1 MNPKLFL
8 CFCGLFIPKNIPK
21 ESIYNYGSLA
31 RRNFKKRYHLTGLVE
46 DHHIIPKQW
55 RNHKIIKESGYNISE
70 SYNIIFM
77 PSHRGIAALNT
88 KRLLH
93 SGGHD
98 EYNKYV
104 KKSLDTFDFTEELV
118 EFVAH
123 LKKNLR
129 NGNQDQIP
137 WK

>member
-1 MNPKLFL
+1 MNFMLL
-8 CFCGLFIPKNIPK
+8 CFCGLFIAKHP
-21 ESIYNYGSLA
+21 IYNYGSVA

-55 RNHKIIKESGYNISE
+55 RNHKIIKETGYNISR

-77 PSHRGIAALNT
+77 PNHRGITVLNT
-88 KRLLH
+88 KRILH

-98 EYNKYV
+98 KYNKYI
-104 KKSLDTFDFTEELV
+104 KKSLDTFDSTEELV
-118 EFVAH
+118 SFVTN

-129 NGNQDQIP
+129 DGNHDQIP